1 MSIVGFFILLAIA
14 ILLKLIGNRLVP
26 LLMPSGWLR
35 TIAVGL
41 VGGFLGSLAD
51 SILWQF
57 GPKIAGINLLA
68 AAIGC
73 ALFILFLGILPFI
86 RILLG
91 KV

>member
-14 ILLKLIGNRLVP
+14 ILLKLIGNKLVS

-35 TIAVGL
+35 TIAVGW
-41 VGGFLGSLAD
+41 VGGFSGSLAG

>member
-26 LLMPSGWLR
+26 LLIPSGWLR
-35 TIAVGL
+35 TIAVGWA
-41 VGGFLGSLAD
+41 GGFLGSLAD
-51 SILWQF
+51 SVLWQF
-57 GPKIAGINLLA
+57 GPKVAGINLLA

-73 ALFILFLGILPFI
+73 TLFILFLGILPFI

>member
-1 MSIVGFFILLAIA
+1 
-14 ILLKLIGNRLVP
+14 
-26 LLMPSGWLR
+26 MPSGWFR
-35 TIAVGL
+35 TIAVGW

>member
-26 LLMPSGWLR
+26 LLMPSRWLR
-35 TIAVGL
+35 TIAVGW